1 MFAAKSYCSEEV
13 TIFFKDPEEVIYNN
27 DIGIFRQKSAN
38 SSDEADEDNKDLM
51 SDCDTDVE
59 DTLKASGLQ
68 KSKPVVQIVKKA
80 LEGTCIVI
88 LLLRLHL
95 NNNFVG
101 NLCTKLN
108 Y

>member
-1 MFAAKSYCSEEV
+1 MTKFL
-13 TIFFKDPEEVIYNN
+13 KDPEKVIYNN

-51 SDCDTDVE
+51 SECDTDVE
-59 DTLKASGLQ
+59 DRLKASGLQ

-80 LEGTCIVI
+80 LKGTCIVT
-88 LLLRLHL
+88 LLLRFHL
-95 NNNFVG
+95 NKKYVE